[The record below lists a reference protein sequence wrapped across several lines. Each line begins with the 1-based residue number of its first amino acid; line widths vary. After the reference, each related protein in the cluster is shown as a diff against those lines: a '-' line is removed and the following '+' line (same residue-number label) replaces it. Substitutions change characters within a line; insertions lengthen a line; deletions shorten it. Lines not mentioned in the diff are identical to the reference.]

1 MGWRDESTPQN
12 APTSMAPV
20 DTTAPAS
27 QSGGWRDQSDPLG
40 TTHVAPVAPPP
51 TLTDQ
56 AENFGRVAANSLGV
70 GDRLVAGWKTILPA
84 MYPSVFGQ
92 NGPGGKPAT
101 DAATLDA
108 QNTAAVTAERAKT
121 AEASKQIGPLAT
133 VGANI
138 VGTLPLAALG
148 AGAGATEAAATILPR
163 YAAGI
168 VGYGAEGAGT
178 GWLSATGRGEDP
190 TTATLLGGLFGMG
203 GGALGGTGRGGAV
216 PQAADRTALEADQ
229 AAKLAALKQPK
240 FDPSD
245 VDTAYRD
252 AVVSLDPAQRANVS
266 YGMRQ
271 NVIRNRAENARTGG
285 TSAAD
290 INGFARNPFDSV
302 RTNGDGVLAARIRDN
317 LTGPQGIL
325 ATANPITSHA
335 PGEALDLHNAFQTAT
350 ARLGDHDWLTN
361 ANINTAP
368 AQAAAKLQS
377 GSGMLY
383 DQAGRDAMQRLA
395 DMAPKSTTP
404 TSGGAGAWQGAKNF
418 VSDTLSNK
426 ALTSGVGWLLH
437 GLTGSAVPLGVQ
449 GAAAIAKGARTGVKV
464 GDVQAAIDAAKV
476 ATTTGRPTTP
486 FEMLPPAPM
495 RDFARKI
502 LNTGG
507 ANF

>member
-1 MGWRDESTPQN
+1 MGAFDNYKSPGQDASTSGATPDGAFSGYKPPAP
-12 APTSMAPV
+12 APT
-20 DTTAPAS
+20 
-27 QSGGWRDQSDPLG
+27 
-40 TTHVAPVAPPP
+40 PP
-51 TLTDQ
+51 TWTDQ
-56 AENFGRVAANSLGV
+56 TENFGRVAANSLGV

-84 MYPSVFGQ
+84 MYPGLFGQ

-108 QNTAAVTAERAKT
+108 QNTAAVAAERAKT

-168 VGYGAEGAGT
+168 AGYGAEGAGT
-178 GWLSATGRGEDP
+178 GWLSAVGRGEDP
-190 TTATLLGGLFGMG
+190 TTATLWGGLFGMG
-203 GGALGGTGRGGAV
+203 GGALGGAGRGGAV
-216 PQAADRTALEADQ
+216 PQAADRAALEADQ

-240 FDPSD
+240 FNPTD
-245 VDTAYRD
+245 VDSAYRD

-266 YGMRQ
+266 YGFRQ

-285 TSAAD
+285 TTAAD
-290 INGFARNPFDSV
+290 VNGFARNPFDAV

-317 LTGPQGIL
+317 LVGPRGVL
-325 ATANPITSHA
+325 ATAPTLTGHA
-335 PGEALDLHNAFQTAT
+335 PGEALDLHNAFQTST
-350 ARLGDHDWLTN
+350 AKLGDHDWLTN
-361 ANINTAP
+361 TNINKAP
-368 AQAAAKLQS
+368 AEAATKLQS

-383 DQAGRDAMQRLA
+383 DPAGRDAVQRLA
-395 DMAPKSTTP
+395 DMAPKSATP
-404 TSGGAGAWQGAKNF
+404 TSGGAGAWQGFKDY
-418 VSDTLSNK
+418 VTG
-426 ALTSGVGWLLH
+426 ALTNKTLGAGLGWAFG
-437 GLTGSAVPLGVQ
+437 GLPGAATDLGVQ
-449 GAAAIAKGARTGVKV
+449 GGLAAIKGARSGAKA

-502 LNTGG
+502 LGTGG
-507 ANF
+507 TNF